1 MTEISSL
8 VISHSTATV
17 EEMEDAW
24 KNELEELLNRLY
36 SSDLVYECAA
46 LKTCNRLEIYVVS
59 PKGSSV
65 LFRFAKEMGVSSKI
79 VEFYDHEESLKHL
92 LRLACGLESMIIGED
107 QILGQIRDSFIAAK
121 EAGTIGKVLE
131 TAFGKAIQV
140 GKRARTE
147 TGINRGAMSIASAAV
162 DLAEDILN
170 GLENRNILVI
180 GTGEMGTLVTR
191 ALSHRN
197 MHVVYI
203 TNRTYEKARALAS
216 ELGGEAVVFEYLH
229 DYVLKADVIISATSA
244 PHYVLRKDVVEEAV
258 AGRKETMLL
267 IDIASPRDIDP
278 AVGELDGVILRNID
292 SLRVINERNLRM
304 RQEEA
309 KKVEVIID
317 EEFSLL
323 LAQYKQQKADALISE
338 LYSQIYGLRQK
349 ELEKAV
355 NKLRAYHTLGEIE
368 LNVLDDLTR
377 SIANKLLAEP
387 TKALR
392 HAAQYDDEE
401 FLDSVSKLF
410 DIRTYQRNDEKDE
423 CQ

>member
-1 MTEISSL
+1 
-8 VISHSTATV
+8 
-17 EEMEDAW
+17 
-24 KNELEELLNRLY
+24 
-36 SSDLVYECAA
+36 
-46 LKTCNRLEIYVVS
+46 
-59 PKGSSV
+59 
-65 LFRFAKEMGVSSKI
+65 
-79 VEFYDHEESLKHL
+79 
-92 LRLACGLESMIIGED
+92 
-107 QILGQIRDSFIAAK
+107 
-121 EAGTIGKVLE
+121 
-131 TAFGKAIQV
+131 
-140 GKRARTE
+140 
-147 TGINRGAMSIASAAV
+147 
-162 DLAEDILN
+162 
-170 GLENRNILVI
+170 
-180 GTGEMGTLVTR
+180 
-191 ALSHRN
+191 
-197 MHVVYI
+197 
-203 TNRTYEKARALAS
+203 
-216 ELGGEAVVFEYLH
+216 
-229 DYVLKADVIISATSA
+229 
-244 PHYVLRKDVVEEAV
+244 
-258 AGRKETMLL
+258 
-267 IDIASPRDIDP
+267 
-278 AVGELDGVILRNID
+278 
-292 SLRVINERNLRM
+292 M